1 MASFAIVHTMQ
12 SYGIEQWGDGYFSI
26 NDKGH
31 IAIHPDQKGSGDLY
45 ELVQDLVKQGI
56 EPPILIRFD
65 GILHHRIE
73 RIRKSFQ
80 TSIKKFG
87 YKGEHLLA
95 YPIKVNP
102 LRHVV
107 ESVVRVPGMSLEV
120 GSKPEL
126 ISVLPLNFDGL
137 LLCNGYKDAE
147 YISFAMMAE
156 KLGKHPI
163 IIIEQALELPLVLEA
178 AKKSGM
184 QPKIG
189 FRIKLS
195 QQGAGRWKSSG
206 GVSSKFG
213 LFVDEL
219 VEALDLLKKEGDI
232 KWLELIHFHMGSQ
245 IPNLN
250 AINEGLNEGIRLYEE
265 ILKEAPNLK
274 YLDVGGGLAIDYD
287 GTKTDTASSMN
298 YTLQEYTDT
307 LISHLK
313 NTKATLITE
322 SGRAIVAE
330 HAVYITEV
338 IDVSSTPERKID
350 KKTLDSF
357 IEGKIS
363 LRDRANAEKSS
374 SKNHLPDIY
383 FCNFS
388 LFQSLPDSWAI
399 DQLFP
404 IMPIHR
410 LDEKNH
416 RNAILAD
423 LTCDSDGKIDH
434 FIGNKKTIPLPLY
447 HNNPLYLAI
456 FFVGAYQE
464 VMGGLHNLFGDT
476 NVIHAELDSH
486 DEWHISRVVEGDTI
500 AEVLSYI
507 QHHPDELKRAFF
519 ERVEIAIKQNRLTLN
534 EAAVVKEE
542 FKKAL
547 ESYTYLVI

>member
-1 MASFAIVHTMQ
+1 
-12 SYGIEQWGDGYFSI
+12 
-26 NDKGH
+26 
-31 IAIHPDQKGSGDLY
+31 
-45 ELVQDLVKQGI
+45 
-56 EPPILIRFD
+56 
-65 GILHHRIE
+65 
-73 RIRKSFQ
+73 
-80 TSIKKFG
+80 
-87 YKGEHLLA
+87 
-95 YPIKVNP
+95 
-102 LRHVV
+102 
-107 ESVVRVPGMSLEV
+107 MSLEV

-126 ISVLPLNFDGL
+126 ISVLPLNIDGL
-137 LLCNGYKDAE
+137 LLCNGCKDAE
-147 YISFAMMAE
+147 YISFALMAE

-163 IIIEQALELPLVLEA
+163 IIIEQTLELPLVLEA
-178 AKKSGM
+178 AKKTGIN
-184 QPKIG
+184 PRIG

-206 GVSSKFG
+206 GAGSKFG

-219 VEALDLLKKEGDI
+219 IEALDLLKKEGDI

-245 IPNLN
+245 IPSLS
-250 AINEGLNEGIRLYEE
+250 AIKEGLQEGVRIFEE
-265 ILKEAPNLK
+265 IAKEAPNLK

-287 GTKTDTASSMN
+287 GTKSDSSSSMN

-307 LISHLK
+307 VIEHLEDI
-313 NTKATLITE
+313 KATLITE

-338 IDVSSTPERKID
+338 IDVSSAPERKID
-350 KKTLDSF
+350 KKTLETF
-357 IEGKIS
+357 IEGNIS
-363 LRDRANAEKSS
+363 LRDRALKEKSS

-410 LDEKNH
+410 LNEKNL
-416 RNAILAD
+416 RSAILAD

-434 FIGNKKTIPLPLY
+434 FIGSKKTLTLPLY
-447 HNNPLYLAI
+447 DNTPLYLAI

-476 NVIHAELDSH
+476 NVVHAELDSH
-486 DEWHISRVVEGDTI
+486 NEWHISRVVEGDTI

-507 QHHPDELKRAFF
+507 QYNPDELKRAFF
-519 ERVEIAIKQNRLTLN
+519 ERVEIALKQNALTLD
-534 EAAVVKEE
+534 EAARIKVE